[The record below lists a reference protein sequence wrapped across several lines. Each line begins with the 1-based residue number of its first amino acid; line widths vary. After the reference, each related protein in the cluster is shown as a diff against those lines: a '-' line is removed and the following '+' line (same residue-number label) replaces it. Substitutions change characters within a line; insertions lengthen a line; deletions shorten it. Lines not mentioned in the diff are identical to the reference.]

1 MFFNAPVSMS
11 LYSRDYYP
19 RYCLGTLCP
28 VPVLASERAW
38 ALRYQQQ
45 PVNQPNPTALLVH
58 EYDEFPDQQRMMR
71 VLRSCKP
78 QDEKNIDY
86 VMSLELAEMQRADLE
101 EEQVFAR
108 HRADAEKFLEEA
120 ETYLSEF
127 LPPDEEPS
135 LGAFQLFD
143 QPDTPVCSHSS
154 NNSVS
159 CDLLQVLTLSPQVP
173 TSTSKVFVQDGPLL
187 KFVIEDCAVTENR
200 PMAEYRFEVR
210 DTLQSILDCLS
221 AATSTEGP
229 IEHVPVP
236 STTAETYVD
245 EGGATSSQEG
255 KGEAK
260 EIPGFDAEEPSA
272 SSTQVP
278 SSFS

>member
-143 QPDTPVCSHSS
+143 QPDTPV
-154 NNSVS
+154 
-159 CDLLQVLTLSPQVP
+159 P